1 MSVTRRDFFKVSGS
15 VVAATAAGALVGPT
29 PDLPQVAQASGGQED
44 PLFITVRRYE
54 RVPDPR
60 VAAQEVQ
67 ETFVPLISE
76 IPGFVAYYWADA
88 GDGTMISVSVFEDRA
103 GAEESNLRAAEWV
116 REHPGVL
123 PSATQVTAG
132 DVVAR
137 HDK

>member
-15 VVAATAAGALVGPT
+15 VVAATAAGVIIGPG
-29 PDLPQVAQASGGQED
+29 PDLLQVAEAASGQED

-54 RVPDPR
+54 GVPDPG

-67 ETFVPLISE
+67 ETFVPLISD

-88 GDGTMISVSVFEDRA
+88 GGGTMISVSVFEDRT
-103 GAEESNLRAAEWV
+103 GAEESNLRAADWV
-116 REHPGVL
+116 RERPGVL
-123 PSATQVTAG
+123 PSVTQVTAG